1 MKEAEDLEGGEAVE
15 HPEGAAAEDLEGGE
29 AVEHLEGEA
38 HGAAVGRGPF
48 GGDGPTWKEWEK
60 GSNAFKMMFPWPRPR
75 REEPQAEDADSEV
88 EIVEDEYAG
97 PDLKEE
103 NEDDPAGIDLAI
115 EAALNDD
122 NDDDDDL
129 ETDDDKMSNDLDE
142 FFLKMMKEPSDGAA
156 EVEQDQMEIENA
168 DMKDADDIEQI
179 DIANGVTSLAKQLG
193 AVATMLDPK
202 VPLTKKEEHIVAL
215 AKNEMKW
222 DSRSAVGQE
231 FRIKFKND
239 MTWLGCLS
247 NEEKTDFRKKWA
259 QREYDKILK
268 EKVYTKSFQKVDV
281 KKGDY
286 VAPGRLLWLYGG
298 KGDAEAVN
306 RAKKHIEKAF
316 KMGDPWVKYNEMAE
330 AWDILM
336 LSSGFRCS

>member
-1 MKEAEDLEGGEAVE
+1 
-15 HPEGAAAEDLEGGE
+15 
-29 AVEHLEGEA
+29 
-38 HGAAVGRGPF
+38 
-48 GGDGPTWKEWEK
+48 
-60 GSNAFKMMFPWPRPR
+60 MMFPWPR

-142 FFLKMMKEPSDGAA
+142 FFLKMMKEPSEQTWTA
-156 EVEQDQMEIENA
+156 EVNSLLQNHGAVEVDKLM
-168 DMKDADDIEQI
+168 DDIEQI

-202 VPLTKKEEHIVAL
+202 VPLTKKEENIVAL

-247 NEEKTDFRKKWA
+247 NEEKTDFRLKWA